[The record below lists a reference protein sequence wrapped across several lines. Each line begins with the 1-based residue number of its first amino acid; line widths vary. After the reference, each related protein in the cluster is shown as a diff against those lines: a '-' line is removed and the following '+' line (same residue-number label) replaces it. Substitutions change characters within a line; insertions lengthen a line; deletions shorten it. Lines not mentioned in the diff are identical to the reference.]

1 MKLQVRLTLFLC
13 VAILLAACGGEEAT
27 ETPTPLPQTPTQS
40 TLSAPDRCSE
50 ENLPAEVAILN
61 KLMREFDDYSAL
73 ASNTPQAQLVVI
85 IPELQRVLRNAE
97 ELEVPPCLQNLQKY
111 QVEHMIIVVQT
122 LMAFMSNAD
131 AGLVNTGIMKA
142 RELRMQYDVEVARL
156 LGITLAVA
164 PSPAVTPGATPEAG
178 ATSPPPAGTSTAMVT
193 NPGPN
198 GVYIRTLPDFSAPQ
212 AGVLAVQTST
222 RALGRTRDNQWI
234 QVEVPD
240 LPGQIAWVYASLVE
254 LSIPIEQLPV
264 VSP

>member
-13 VAILLAACGGEEAT
+13 VAFLLSACGGEEPVT
-27 ETPTPLPQTPTQS
+27 EASTPSPQTPTQS
-40 TLSAPDRCSE
+40 TISAPDRCSE
-50 ENLPAEVAILN
+50 ENLPAEVAKLN

-131 AGLVNTGIMKA
+131 AGLVNTGISRA
-142 RELRMQYDVEVARL
+142 RDLRMQYDVEVARL

-164 PSPAVTPGATPEAG
+164 PSPAAAAATPEAG
-178 ATSPPPAGTSTAMVT
+178 VTAPPPGGTSTAAVT

-198 GVYIRTLPDFSAPQ
+198 GVYIRTSPDFSAPQ
-212 AGVLAVQTST
+212 AGVLAVQAST
-222 RALGRTRDNQWI
+222 RALGRTGDSQWI